1 MTVLTDPQERRD
13 ALKDVFLQARSCER
27 CPQLA
32 AARTQVVFG
41 AGNADADLLFVGEA
55 PGQKED
61 EQGVPFVGAAGKL
74 LSDLL
79 GEVGI
84 ERDDVFIANVL
95 KCRPPQNRNPES
107 EEIERCSPWLWR
119 QIELIQPIVVITLG
133 NFATKLLRGD
143 PTGISGLHGRVE
155 DRVLGTRCVRLM
167 PSFHP
172 AAALYQRSNRE
183 LIAADFARI
192 PELLAL
198 GPPEQPD
205 AVAAEPEPAA
215 EPGPPTFEPTGE
227 DLATARAE
235 LAADAEADGLPEPP
249 AGRDADPDA
258 GQLGLF

>member
-1 MTVLTDPQERRD
+1 MTALMTPQDRRD
-13 ALKDVFLQARSCER
+13 ALREVYVQARSCEL
-27 CPQLA
+27 CPHLA

-61 EQGVPFVGAAGKL
+61 EQGVPFVGAAGNL
-74 LSDLL
+74 LSELL

-84 ERDDVFIANVL
+84 ARDDVFIANVL
-95 KCRPPQNRNPES
+95 KCRPPQNRNPEP

-119 QIELIQPIVVITLG
+119 QIELIQPTVVITLG

-143 PTGISGLHGRVE
+143 PAGISGLHGQVE
-155 DRVLGTRCVRLM
+155 ERVLGTRRVRLM

-198 GPPEQPD
+198 GPPEQPP
-205 AVAAEPEPAA
+205 AAAAEPTAADRAAARAGLATEAEAEPAA
-215 EPGPPTFEPTGE
+215 
-227 DLATARAE
+227 
-235 LAADAEADGLPEPP
+235 P
-249 AGRDADPDA
+249 AKDPDA
-258 GQLGLF
+258 EQLGLF